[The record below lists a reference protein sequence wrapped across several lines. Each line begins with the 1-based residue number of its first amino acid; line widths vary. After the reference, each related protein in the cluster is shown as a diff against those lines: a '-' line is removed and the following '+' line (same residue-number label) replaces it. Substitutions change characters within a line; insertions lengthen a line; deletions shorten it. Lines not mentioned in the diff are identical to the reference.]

1 MRTLSKEEIV
11 RQFKGFI
18 HCSQV
23 VLTQW
28 AEELGYDK
36 DEASRMAAPF
46 GGGMF
51 RGDTCGAVAAAM
63 IAIGMRYGHSEL
75 GDEEGN
81 AAMMAKVNEF
91 LTKFREKHGSNVCR
105 ELCGFDFSQAGQFE
119 AALASG
125 ILFEKCPDF
134 VASALEILD
143 EIM

>member
-1 MRTLSKEEIV
+1 MPTLRKDEIV

-28 AEELGYDK
+28 AEELGYNK

-51 RGDTCGAVAAAM
+51 RGDTCGAVAGAM

-81 AAMMAKVNEF
+81 AAMIAKVTEF
-91 LTKFREKHGSNVCR
+91 LTKFREKHGSNLCR
-105 ELCGFDFSQAGQFE
+105 ELCGYDFSQEGQFD

-125 ILFEKCPDF
+125 VLFEKCPEY
-134 VASALEILD
+134 VASALKILD